1 MHNRY
6 ALRPDETGYTLLDR
20 LTGEPAVIASLSQKG
35 LSREDA
41 EHTLVLLNQH
51 AAAATDQAAPRN
63 A

>member
-1 MHNRY
+1 MQDRY
-6 ALRPDETGYTLLDR
+6 ALRPDETGFTLLDR

-41 EHTLVLLNQH
+41 EHTLALLNRR
-51 AAAATDQAAPRN
+51 AAATTDQPDPRN